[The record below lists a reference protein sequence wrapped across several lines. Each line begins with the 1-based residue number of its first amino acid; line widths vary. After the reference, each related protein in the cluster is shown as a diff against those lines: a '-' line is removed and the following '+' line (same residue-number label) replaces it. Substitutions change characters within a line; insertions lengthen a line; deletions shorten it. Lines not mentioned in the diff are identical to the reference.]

1 MEKSEIKGFI
11 AKRCAKELKDGDVV
25 NLGIGLP
32 TLIPHYLPEG
42 VELIIH
48 AELGI
53 VSAGKAPKEGDE
65 NYDPYHVVDAGGS
78 PASVAYGGGF
88 IDSASNFG
96 LIRGGHVDACFLGAL
111 EVDAEGNLANWIIPG
126 KKMPWR
132 LYDENGQAQCDLIAM
147 DGEVIEAGKPI
158 TMVNLDSDAI
168 ERTITFTPTAV
179 KPLLVPHILGGQLA
193 IELPSIAEKKAYI
206 AKQLTEETWESEL
219 RLECPHKH
227 YVNMT
232 PAVAECRARMYAE
245 LHGGKV

>member
-147 DGEVIEAGKPI
+147 DGEVIEAGKPV

-168 ERTITFTPTAV
+168 ERTVTITPTKV
-179 KPLLVPHILGGQLA
+179 KKLLVPHILNGELA

-206 AKQLTEETWESEL
+206 AKQLTDETWESEL

-232 PAVAECRARMYAE
+232 PAVAECRSRMYAD

>member
-88 IDSASNFG
+88 IDSATSFG
-96 LIRGGHVDACFLGAL
+96 FIRGGHVNATILGGL
-111 EVDAEGNLANWIIPG
+111 EVDEEGSLSNWIIPG
-126 KKMPWR
+126 KKMP
-132 LYDENGQAQCDLIAM
+132 GMGGAM
-147 DGEVIEAGKPI
+147 DLLVGAKTVIVAMEHTAKGKPKI
-158 TMVNLDSDAI
+158 LKKCTL
-168 ERTITFTPTAV
+168 PYTAV
-179 KPLLVPHILGGQLA
+179 HCITKIITEMCVIDVTDKGLELVEINPEFTVEQVQAATEATLIVSPNLKPM
-193 IELPSIAEKKAYI
+193 
-206 AKQLTEETWESEL
+206 
-219 RLECPHKH
+219 C
-227 YVNMT
+227 
-232 PAVAECRARMYAE
+232 
-245 LHGGKV
+245 